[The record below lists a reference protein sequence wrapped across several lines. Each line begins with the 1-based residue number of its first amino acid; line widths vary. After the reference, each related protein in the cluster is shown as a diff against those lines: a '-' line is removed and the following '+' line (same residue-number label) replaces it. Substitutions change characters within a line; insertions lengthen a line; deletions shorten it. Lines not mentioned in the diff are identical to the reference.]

1 MRRRCPRIPWT
12 RRSPLRP
19 ISSEIEDVISML
31 IKHKDEVDQV
41 DLLVAGGDLP
51 CSQREI
57 LAN

>member
-1 MRRRCPRIPWT
+1 MPWT
-12 RRSPLRP
+12 RRSPLQLT
-19 ISSEIEDVISML
+19 SEEVEDVISML
-31 IKHKDEVDQV
+31 IKHQDEVDQV